1 MPSPTRRRPA
11 FAPATLLA
19 PAAFALLA
27 FLALA
32 ASTARAATDAAY
44 RRLVLNTEFHGEGAT
59 FADLNKDGHVDAIS
73 GPYWYA
79 GPDFKT
85 RHELYPAKAYDPL
98 KYSENFFVFTADFN
112 GDTWPDV
119 LVLGFPGVDASWY
132 ENPGATGTTW
142 RRHVAFLP
150 VDNESPTFGPLLA
163 TGPDVLVCM
172 SAGRLGYATP
182 NPKDPTRPW
191 TFHAATAANP
201 KWQRFT
207 HGLGYGDINGDG
219 RNDLLTSEGWWE
231 QPASL
236 AGDPEWPHHPFP
248 FTTKGGAH
256 MLVQDVNGDG
266 RADVITSKY
275 AHGYGLS
282 WFEQLPAGSPTPFR
296 EHVIL
301 SEKADEPINGV
312 QFSQLHS
319 LTLADVDG
327 DGLPDIVTGKRWW
340 AHGPTG
346 DAEPNG
352 TPYLYAFL
360 LRRAADKSV
369 TYVPRLLDDQG
380 GIGTQLVTT
389 DINADGRP
397 DFISGN
403 KRGTAVLLSIKP

>member
-1 MPSPTRRRPA
+1 MLPEITTAQSLD
-11 FAPATLLA
+11 TLLV
-19 PAAFALLA
+19 FH
-27 FLALA
+27 
-32 ASTARAATDAAY
+32 RD
-44 RRLVLNTEFHGEGAT
+44 LVSQRVKHIVTTGDWEND
-59 FADLNKDGHVDAIS
+59 DL
-73 GPYWYA
+73 P
-79 GPDFKT
+79 
-85 RHELYPAKAYDPL
+85 
-98 KYSENFFVFTADFN
+98 
-112 GDTWPDV
+112 
-119 LVLGFPGVDASWY
+119 Y
-132 ENPGATGTTW
+132 ENLPTWDYGA
-142 RRHVAFLP
+142 
-150 VDNESPTFGPLLA
+150 
-163 TGPDVLVCM
+163 
-172 SAGRLGYATP
+172 
-182 NPKDPTRPW
+182 
-191 TFHAATAANP
+191 
-201 KWQRFT
+201 
-207 HGLGYGDINGDG
+207 DINGDG

-256 MLVQDVNGDG
+256 MLVQDVNADG

-312 QFSQLHS
+312 QFSQLHALA
-319 LTLADVDG
+319 LTDVDG
-327 DGLPDIVTGKRWW
+327 DGLLDIVTGKRWW

-352 TPYLYAFL
+352 TPYIYAFL

-380 GIGTQLVTT
+380 GIGTQLVTA

-397 DFISGN
+397 DFIVGN
-403 KRGTAVLLSIKP
+403 KRGTAVLLSQPAKP